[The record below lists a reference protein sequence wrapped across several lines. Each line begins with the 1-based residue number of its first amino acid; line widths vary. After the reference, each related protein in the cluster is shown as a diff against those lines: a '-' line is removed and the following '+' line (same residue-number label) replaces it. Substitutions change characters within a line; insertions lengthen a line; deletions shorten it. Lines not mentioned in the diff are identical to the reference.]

1 MKKIGLTGNIGSGKT
16 TVSSFF
22 KILDV
27 PVYNSDQRA
36 KWLMSNDFSLKSAI
50 SSYFGSEAYSSNNQL
65 NTVFISNIVFNDL
78 QKLNYL
84 NGLVHPLVASDFD
97 KWCISHSKAD
107 YVIKEA
113 AVLFKS
119 NSYKSLDKV
128 ICVVAS
134 DNLRLKRVVERDN
147 MSESEIRLR
156 MDKQLS
162 QSDLISRCDFVIDN
176 EETIL
181 LSTQILKIHTILVK

>member
-50 SSYFGSEAYSSNNQL
+50 SSYFGSEAYSANNQL

-134 DNLRLKRVVERDN
+134 DNLRLNRVVERDN

>member
-50 SSYFGSEAYSSNNQL
+50 SSYFGSEAYSVNNQL

-181 LSTQILKIHTILVK
+181 LSTQILKIHNILVK